1 MLSVYKPKQD
11 VMVEL
16 TLTIDAWSKIADD
29 IAKVAMLAIPVM
41 LYGNETLAIK
51 IINALLLSFSAYS
64 ALLISRHLRKSKHKQ
79 GETQ

>member
-1 MLSVYKPKQD
+1 MRGH
-11 VMVEL
+11 
-16 TLTIDAWSKIADD
+16 KIADD

-51 IINALLLSFSAYS
+51 IINALLSFSAYS
-64 ALLISRHLRKSKHKQ
+64 ALLISEHLRKSKHKQ